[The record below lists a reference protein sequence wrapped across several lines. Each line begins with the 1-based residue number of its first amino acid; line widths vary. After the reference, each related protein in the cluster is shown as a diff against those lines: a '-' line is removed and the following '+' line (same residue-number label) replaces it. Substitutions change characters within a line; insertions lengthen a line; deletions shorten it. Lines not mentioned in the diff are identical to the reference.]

1 MSLHGFEKSAPFFAE
16 PLPAFEVEVEAACIP
31 AAFGASIAAAPAA
44 RAGLDSESR
53 VQAGLGYILLLSK
66 AISPSMFCL
75 SNLRISS
82 STASPSHHQRR
93 ERRSL

>member
-1 MSLHGFEKSAPFFAE
+1 MSLQGFEKSAPFFAE

-53 VQAGLGYILLLSK
+53 VQAGSGAHFLFPSSPEV
-66 AISPSMFCL
+66 AITSPSMFCL
-75 SNLRISS
+75 PI
-82 STASPSHHQRR
+82 
-93 ERRSL
+93 